1 MAPAKTRSLVRW
13 ILAGTVLVA
22 TLVVVAVA
30 VWPASE
36 TDKARED
43 GKQLGEAVTSLYNA
57 QSSDE
62 VDAALTDV
70 RSALE
75 DARDHASSNVSDQI
89 DDQADALSRVA
100 DGFVG
105 THTSD
110 DAFEVDLYQGELNDA
125 IDDLDRQAEDFQNEG
140 PEVQQAFL
148 DGYQSGRSSD

>member
-1 MAPAKTRSLVRW
+1 MTPAKTRSLVRW

-22 TLVVVAVA
+22 TLVVVAIA

-70 RSALE
+70 RSALQ
-75 DARDHASSNVSDQI
+75 DSRDHASSNVADQI
-89 DDQADALSRVA
+89 DDQADALSRAA

-105 THTSD
+105 TNTSD
-110 DAFEVDLYQGELNDA
+110 DAFEVDLYQAELNDA

-140 PEVQQAFL
+140 PEVQQAFV